1 MADLLLEL
9 FSEEIPARMQ
19 KRASEDLQKLVTDAL
34 AKEEVFGEGARAFA
48 TPRRLTLA
56 ISGLPA
62 GQQDRKEERK
72 GPRVGAPEKAME
84 GFLKST
90 GLTLDQCETRED
102 KKGEF
107 YVAVIEKT
115 GRGTDELIAEIVPN
129 VIRNF
134 PWPKSMRWGTGTL
147 RWVRP
152 LHSIVCTLDGEVVPF
167 EIDGIKSGDTTFGH
181 RFMGPEA
188 IRVRTFDDYVE
199 KLERQ
204 KVMLDPEARAAHIL
218 EDAKNLAHA
227 QNLELIDDEA
237 LLHEV
242 AGLVEWPTA
251 LMGSIDDEFME
262 IPQEVLTSTMRAN
275 QKYLALKDPKTGN
288 FAPRFIV
295 VSNIEPADGGAAV
308 INGNERVLRARFADA
323 RFLWDQD
330 KKHTLEDFAKKLD
343 QVVFHA
349 KLGSVAEKAERIS
362 KLAGELAS
370 VTGADKMKAQ
380 LAGRLSKADLVSGM
394 VYEFPDLQGTIGQ
407 YYALADGL
415 DTDVADAIAQHY
427 QPQGPSDDVPE
438 GPVAQAVALADKL
451 DTLVGFWAIDEKP
464 TGSKDPFAL
473 RRAALG
479 IIRIVLETNVRLKL
493 AKVIEDSHEAVLD
506 GYRAIGSLRFKTSK
520 SSFKMPLALGM
531 DTPADKDAFW
541 WVDKRASDVEP
552 FDVSLAVDIF
562 DEDNFYKISEI
573 PEVSHDLLS
582 FFADRL
588 KIYLRDQ
595 GVKYDLVDA
604 VFALSNQDDLLLVKR
619 RVEALADFLK
629 TDDGANLLAGA
640 KRAANILRIEEKKD
654 KATYSGTPDTALF
667 ESDEEKTLAAEI
679 NVARDA
685 AAKAVEQ
692 EDFAGAMAALAK
704 LRGPV
709 DAFFEKVTVNSEDD
723 KVRENR
729 LKLLAEIR
737 TALHGVAD
745 FSKIEG

>member
-62 GQQDRKEERK
+62 RQQDRKEERK

-90 GLTLDQCETRED
+90 GLTLEQCETRED
-102 KKGEF
+102 KKGEY

-115 GRGTDELIAEIVPN
+115 GRGTDELIAEIVPD

-167 EIDGIKSGDTTFGH
+167 EIDGISSSDTTYGH
-181 RFMGPEA
+181 RFMGPDA
-188 IRVRTFDDYVE
+188 IKVRTFDDYAE

-227 QNLELIDDEA
+227 QNLELIEDDA

-323 RFLWDQD
+323 RFLWEQD
-330 KKHTLEDFAKKLD
+330 KQHSLEDFSKKLD

-349 KLGSVAEKAERIS
+349 KLGTVADKAERIS

-370 VTGADKMKAQ
+370 VTGADKEKAE

-394 VYEFPDLQGTIGQ
+394 VYEFPDLQGTMGQ

-415 DTDVADAIAQHY
+415 DADVADAIAQHY

-451 DTLVGFWAIDEKP
+451 DTLVGFWANGELP

-479 IIRIVLETNVRLKL
+479 VVRIILEVTARISLSSVLEVVYTNN
-493 AKVIEDSHEAVLD
+493 
-506 GYRAIGSLRFKTSK
+506 
-520 SSFKMPLALGM
+520 
-531 DTPADKDAFW
+531 KDAFTKYGLP
-541 WVDKRASDVEP
+541 VAP
-552 FDVSLAVDIF
+552 
-562 DEDNFYKISEI
+562 DESGLRSQQ
-573 PEVSHDLLS
+573 VVVRQLLS

-588 KIYLRDQ
+588 KIYLRDK
-595 GVKYDLVDA
+595 GVKHDLVDA
-604 VFALSNQDDLLLVKR
+604 VFVLSQNGDVQDDLLLIVR
-619 RVEALADFLK
+619 RVEALADFLS
-629 TDDGANLLAGA
+629 TDDGANLLAGT

-654 KATYSGTPDTALF
+654 KTTYAGAPDTSLF
-667 ESDEEKTLAAEI
+667 ESEEEKALAAEI

-685 AAKAVEQ
+685 AAKAVGQ

-709 DAFFEKVTVNSEDD
+709 DAFFEKVTVNSEETQ
-723 KVRENR
+723 VRENR

-737 TALHGVAD
+737 TALQGVAD

>member
-1 MADLLLEL
+1 
-9 FSEEIPARMQ
+9 
-19 KRASEDLQKLVTDAL
+19 
-34 AKEEVFGEGARAFA
+34 
-48 TPRRLTLA
+48 
-56 ISGLPA
+56 
-62 GQQDRKEERK
+62 
-72 GPRVGAPEKAME
+72 
-84 GFLKST
+84 
-90 GLTLDQCETRED
+90 
-102 KKGEF
+102 
-107 YVAVIEKT
+107 
-115 GRGTDELIAEIVPN
+115 
-129 VIRNF
+129 
-134 PWPKSMRWGTGTL
+134 
-147 RWVRP
+147 
-152 LHSIVCTLDGEVVPF
+152 
-167 EIDGIKSGDTTFGH
+167 
-181 RFMGPEA
+181 
-188 IRVRTFDDYVE
+188 
-199 KLERQ
+199 
-204 KVMLDPEARAAHIL
+204 
-218 EDAKNLAHA
+218 
-227 QNLELIDDEA
+227 
-237 LLHEV
+237 
-242 AGLVEWPTA
+242 
-251 LMGSIDDEFME
+251 MGSIDDEFME

-349 KLGSVAEKAERIS
+349 KLGTVAEKAERIS

-370 VTGADKMKAQ
+370 VTGADKAKAE

-394 VYEFPDLQGTIGQ
+394 VYEFPDLQGIMGQ

-415 DTDVADAIAQHY
+415 EPQVADAIAQHY

-438 GPVAQAVALADKL
+438 EAVAQAVALADKL

-479 IIRIVLETNVRLKL
+479 IIRIVLEAQLRLPLMSRILLSVEDLEETFKRQPLGEIGEIKEEDL
-493 AKVIEDSHEAVLD
+493 A
-506 GYRAIGSLRFKTSK
+506 
-520 SSFKMPLALGM
+520 PLKDELQALEENQVGRSGARTLIM
-531 DTPADKDAFW
+531 AGALVVNKG
-541 WVDKRASDVEP
+541 
-552 FDVSLAVDIF
+552 
-562 DEDNFYKISEI
+562 N
-573 PEVSHDLLS
+573 LLS

-588 KIYLRDQ
+588 KVYLRDK
-595 GVKYDLVDA
+595 GARHDLVDA
-604 VFALSNQDDLLLVKR
+604 VLAIQKGFDLLLIVR
-619 RVEALADFLK
+619 RVDALADFLK
-629 TDDGANLLAGA
+629 TDDGANLAAGY

-654 KATYSGTPDTALF
+654 KATYSGAPDASLF
-667 ESDEEKTLAAEI
+667 ESDEEKTLGAEI
-679 NVARDA
+679 AVARDA
-685 AAKAVEQ
+685 AAKSVAQ

-709 DAFFEKVTVNSEDD
+709 DAFFEKVTVNAEDD

>member
-56 ISGLPA
+56 ISGLPVR
-62 GQQDRKEERK
+62 QQDRKEERK

-90 GLTLDQCETRED
+90 GLTLEQCETRED
-102 KKGEF
+102 KKGEY

-115 GRGTDELIAEIVPN
+115 GRGTDELIAEIVPD

-167 EIDGIKSGDTTFGH
+167 EIDGISSSDTTYGH
-181 RFMGPEA
+181 RFMGPDA
-188 IRVRTFDDYVE
+188 IKVRTFDDYVE

-227 QNLELIDDEA
+227 QNLELIDDEV

-251 LMGSIDDEFME
+251 LMGSIDDEFMA

-323 RFLWDQD
+323 RFLWEQD
-330 KKHTLEDFAKKLD
+330 KQHSLEDFSKKLD

-349 KLGSVAEKAERIS
+349 KLGTVADKAERIS

-370 VTGADKMKAQ
+370 VTGADKEKAE

-394 VYEFPDLQGTIGQ
+394 VYEFPDLQGTMGQ

-415 DTDVADAIAQHY
+415 DADVADAIAQHY

-451 DTLVGFWAIDEKP
+451 DTLVGFWANGELP

-479 IIRIVLETNVRLKL
+479 VVRIILEVTARISLSSVLEVVYTNN
-493 AKVIEDSHEAVLD
+493 
-506 GYRAIGSLRFKTSK
+506 
-520 SSFKMPLALGM
+520 
-531 DTPADKDAFW
+531 KDAFTKYGLP
-541 WVDKRASDVEP
+541 VAP
-552 FDVSLAVDIF
+552 
-562 DEDNFYKISEI
+562 DESGLRSQQ
-573 PEVSHDLLS
+573 VVVRQLLS

-588 KIYLRDQ
+588 KIYLRDK
-595 GVKYDLVDA
+595 GVKHDLVDA
-604 VFALSNQDDLLLVKR
+604 VFALSQNGDVQDDLLLIVR
-619 RVEALADFLK
+619 RVEALADFLS
-629 TDDGANLLAGA
+629 TDDGANLLAGT

-654 KATYSGTPDTALF
+654 KTTYAGAPDTSLF
-667 ESDEEKTLAAEI
+667 ESEEEKALAAEI

-685 AAKAVEQ
+685 AAKAVGQ

-709 DAFFEKVTVNSEDD
+709 DAFFEKVTVNSEETQ
-723 KVRENR
+723 VRENR

-737 TALHGVAD
+737 TALQGVAD